1 MFQNVSPLFEN
12 KRILTKSMLESLRD
26 YPRSL
31 FGILYQDYSDGILS
45 GCGLSVR
52 AEKLWVE
59 PGILYRRRVLYLLEE
74 PYGLEIQANGR
85 NTYLKIYFED
95 RISGSQ
101 QEEYR
106 SRLYLDGSPP
116 DPERE
121 MELARFKLQPG
132 ARLRDVWT
140 DFEDYSTEFD
150 TINRIHVPYAA
161 PKRSSIFP
169 EILKSFAREL
179 LVSPGKEPWDFAF
192 CMNVLQTER
201 AMSYEAVEMYVNLR
215 LERQRSG
222 YSSQEIYDS
231 LRQILAES
239 RGKERSPTAAG
250 WEGRKM
256 LLI

>member
-1 MFQNVSPLFEN
+1 MFRNISPLFED
-12 KRILTKSMLESLRD
+12 KKILTKSMLESLRD

-31 FGILYQDYSDGILS
+31 FGILHQDYSDGILS

-59 PGILYRRRVLYLLEE
+59 PGILYRGRVPYLLEE
-74 PYGLEIQANGR
+74 PYGLEVEADGKE
-85 NTYLKIYFED
+85 TYLKICFED

-106 SRLYLDGSPP
+106 SCLYLDGKAP
-116 DPERE
+116 DVERE

-169 EILKSFAREL
+169 EVLKSFAREL
-179 LVSPGKEPWDFAF
+179 LVSPGKEPWDAAF
-192 CMNVLQTER
+192 CMNALQTER
-201 AMSYEAVEMYVNLR
+201 AMPYEAVETYVNLR

-222 YSSQEIYDS
+222 YTNKEVYDS
-231 LRQILAES
+231 LKQILAEA
-239 RGKERSPTAAG
+239 RGKGRSPAAAG
-250 WEGRKM
+250 REGRKM